1 MPSDPYAVPPDAPPP
16 SPPAVDRAESLR
28 ALAHPLRS
36 RILAQLRVHGEATA
50 TTLASA
56 LGTHTGATSYHL
68 RRLEAAGLAEDTGHG
83 DGRRRVWAASAA
95 TIPQAAEEPL
105 DEDEA
110 AAALWLQRDYV
121 QHFAERADR
130 WVTEQDD
137 WPATWRDACGLADHP
152 LLVTTEQL
160 TALAAEIGEVMARYR
175 RIGAGSPGARR
186 VAAYTCLLPVDPPTG
201 QRRPVS

>member
-1 MPSDPYAVPPDAPPP
+1 MSASDPYAEP
-16 SPPAVDRAESLR
+16 SPGEPSAPPAVGRAESLR

-50 TTLASA
+50 TSLAAS

-68 RRLEAAGLAEDTGHG
+68 RRLEAAGLVEDTGHG

-95 TIPQAAEEPL
+95 PVTQAGDEPL

-110 AAALWLQRDYV
+110 AAAVWLQRDYV

-130 WVTEQDD
+130 WVADQEA
-137 WPATWRDACGLADHP
+137 WPATWRDTCGLADHP
-152 LLVTTEQL
+152 VLVTTEQL

-186 VAAYTCLLPVDPPTG
+186 VAAYTCLLPVDPPRSNT
-201 QRRPVS
+201 P